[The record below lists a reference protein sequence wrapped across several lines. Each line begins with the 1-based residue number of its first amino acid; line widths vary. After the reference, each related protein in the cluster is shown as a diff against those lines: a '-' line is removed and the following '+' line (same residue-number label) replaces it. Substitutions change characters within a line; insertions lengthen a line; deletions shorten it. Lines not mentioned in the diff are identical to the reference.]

1 MNLYTVAQAAELLGV
16 QARTVRT
23 WIATGRL
30 TASRLSPRCTRI
42 TEAAVERLLE
52 TGEQPAPATSKPRR
66 KKAPQRRGPRGCWPV
81 VVNKARRKA

>member
-1 MNLYTVAQAAELLGV
+1 MTLYTVAQAAELLGV
-16 QARTVRT
+16 QARTVRG

-52 TGEQPAPATSKPRR
+52 TGEQPAPAPSKPRR
-66 KKAPQRRGPRGCWPV
+66 KAKPQRRGPRGCWPV
-81 VVNKARRKA
+81 VVREERRKR